1 MRKLEHYPAAGK
13 HNSLWYWSKAVSP
26 LKVVKNFIVI
36 QLCRYSPSLSFKN
49 FLCRTFLGMK
59 IGRHTSLGLM
69 VMFDIFFPERI
80 TIGEDVII
88 GYNSTVLCHEFIR
101 EEYRLGNV
109 VIEDDVTIG
118 ANTTILPGVTIGK
131 GATVSA
137 CSLVNKDVAPGSF
150 VGGIPIREI
159 RKNSDKQDKGGFSA
173 ERG

>member
-1 MRKLEHYPAAGK
+1 MRNLEYYPTPGK
-13 HNSLWYWSKAVSP
+13 HNSLWYWNRVVSP
-26 LKVVKNFIVI
+26 LKVIKNFIII
-36 QLCRYSPSLSFKN
+36 QLCRYSPSFRFKN
-49 FLCRTFLGMK
+49 FLCRSFLGVK

-80 TIGEDVII
+80 TIGENVII

-101 EEYRLGNV
+101 DEYRLGNV

-150 VGGIPIREI
+150 VGGIPIREL
-159 RKNSDKQDKGGFSA
+159 RRNADTQD
-173 ERG
+173 